1 MTQLHT
7 AKRLKHYW
15 QTLPIRVR
23 GTLIIAIPVACLF
36 SALAAFAWLKA
47 SLVEDE
53 IWVQH
58 TQVVRLEAKR
68 LLNALV
74 DAETAVRGYGLTHRP
89 EFLEPYDI
97 SQTVIPAS
105 LNRLEDLVSDNPQQ
119 SLRLQDI
126 RTLTQKNLVIFQRKI
141 ALKQEASDRPEQ
153 SEVPIT
159 AASLYDWLDEGKA
172 TMNEVRWKI
181 DAFAEAEEAL
191 LIKRIRHKDL
201 YQQIT
206 WIALCIAGLVG
217 TLGAAFAVHL
227 FYQLE
232 RELVDREN
240 NLRQTNQ
247 RLEVVCDQLQRF
259 TANASHEL
267 RAPLAAVLSN
277 AQVGLMDLEDWDS
290 APLPLRKKL
299 TKIVDLTKRMSRLVS
314 DLLFLARHEGLLASE
329 NLRRVELN
337 GLVRGLAD
345 DWKLEAEAHQ
355 LKLDSQQPDTSIFVS
370 ADVNLLRQAIANL
383 LSNACRYTP
392 PGGTI
397 HFNLMPSQNQQ
408 AIILVQDTGIGIPSE
423 AIPHLF
429 ERFYRVDPKRSKAS
443 GGLGLGL
450 AIAQQ
455 VIQAHRGQICVHSSV
470 GEGTTFQITLP
481 VATIDLQ
488 FDSASIDETTSLS
501 PPVTLDAASTVG
513 HSSSI
518 NRI

>member
-1 MTQLHT
+1 
-7 AKRLKHYW
+7 
-15 QTLPIRVR
+15 
-23 GTLIIAIPVACLF
+23 
-36 SALAAFAWLKA
+36 
-47 SLVEDE
+47 
-53 IWVQH
+53 
-58 TQVVRLEAKR
+58 
-68 LLNALV
+68 
-74 DAETAVRGYGLTHRP
+74 
-89 EFLEPYDI
+89 
-97 SQTVIPAS
+97 
-105 LNRLEDLVSDNPQQ
+105 
-119 SLRLQDI
+119 
-126 RTLTQKNLVIFQRKI
+126 
-141 ALKQEASDRPEQ
+141 
-153 SEVPIT
+153 
-159 AASLYDWLDEGKA
+159 
-172 TMNEVRWKI
+172 
-181 DAFAEAEEAL
+181 
-191 LIKRIRHKDL
+191 
-201 YQQIT
+201 
-206 WIALCIAGLVG
+206 IALCIAGLVG

-455 VIQAHRGQICVHSSV
+455 VIQAHRGQIRVHSSV

-488 FDSASIDETTSLS
+488 FDSASIDETISLS